1 MGGVQLWLHW
11 KHKVGILLKHNPV
24 PHCLHNE
31 NILTVFI
38 MSHKGASMDGCIH
51 MSFVLE
57 IIWAQIQSG
66 LEKFTND
73 LTEPQFT
80 HLPMV
85 NCYSPS
91 YSIVV
96 E

>member
-1 MGGVQLWLHW
+1 MY
-11 KHKVGILLKHNPV
+11 
-24 PHCLHNE
+24 
-31 NILTVFI
+31 
-38 MSHKGASMDGCIH
+38 GCIP
-51 MSFVLE
+51 MSSVLE
-57 IIWAQIQSG
+57 IIWAQTQSD

-73 LTEPQFT
+73 LTKPQFI

>member
-1 MGGVQLWLHW
+1 
-11 KHKVGILLKHNPV
+11 
-24 PHCLHNE
+24 
-31 NILTVFI
+31 

-96 E
+96 ERKKYFISLLYSDRPWPMEHAE

>member
-1 MGGVQLWLHW
+1 MGGVQLWLYW

-38 MSHKGASMDGCIH
+38 MSHKGASMYGCIP

-57 IIWAQIQSG
+57 IIWAQTQSD

-73 LTEPQFT
+73 LTKPQFI

>member
-11 KHKVGILLKHNPV
+11 KHKVGILLKHNTV
-24 PHCLHNE
+24 PQCLHNE
-31 NILTVFI
+31 NTLTVFI

-57 IIWAQIQSG
+57 IIWAQIQSD

-80 HLPMV
+80 HLPV
-85 NCYSPS
+85 ANCYSPS